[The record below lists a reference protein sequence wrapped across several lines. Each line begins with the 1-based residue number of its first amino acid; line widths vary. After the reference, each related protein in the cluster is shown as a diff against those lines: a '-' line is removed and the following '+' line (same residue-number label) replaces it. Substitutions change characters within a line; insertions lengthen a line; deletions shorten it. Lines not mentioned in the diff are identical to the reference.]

1 VACAAVAIF
10 PDLRYVDIFVYDPTT
25 SDITL
30 GQGPYY
36 GQATWFARFHPER
49 LPSATTRYLDEIVR
63 VIGVI
68 ELGLERNE
76 SGWLVGS
83 KCTVADLSFRTWAAV
98 GEGLLRE
105 VGRFDGIE
113 QKYPLYTAWLKAMDQ
128 FEGVKKIQDKM
139 AEGRKAHGLK

>member
-1 VACAAVAIF
+1 MACAAVAII
-10 PDLRYVDIFVYDPTT
+10 PDFRYADGHVYVP
-25 SDITL
+25 SSPNISL

-36 GQATWFARFHPER
+36 GQATWFARFHPEK

-68 ELGLERNE
+68 ELGLERNG
-76 SGWLVGS
+76 SGWLVGAKS
-83 KCTVADLSFRTWAAV
+83 TYADLSFRTWAAV

-113 QKYPLYTAWLKAMDQ
+113 QKYPLYTAWLKAMDN
-128 FEGVKKIQDKM
+128 FDSVKKIQDKM